1 MNYILNA
8 IQIIKNMITKE
19 CKEINNYFF
28 IPTIKQT
35 LQSELNS
42 DEKFAGEERIYL
54 RKQRIGL
61 RNSNWNRKC
70 NYFRERRKKTIGS
83 KSIQREIRKSMFRAM
98 VDWFANELI
107 RIHIEKLT
115 LTCLWII
122 KKEYLWFHHNLFC

>member
-61 RNSNWNRKC
+61 RNSN
-70 NYFRERRKKTIGS
+70 
-83 KSIQREIRKSMFRAM
+83 
-98 VDWFANELI
+98 
-107 RIHIEKLT
+107 
-115 LTCLWII
+115 
-122 KKEYLWFHHNLFC
+122 